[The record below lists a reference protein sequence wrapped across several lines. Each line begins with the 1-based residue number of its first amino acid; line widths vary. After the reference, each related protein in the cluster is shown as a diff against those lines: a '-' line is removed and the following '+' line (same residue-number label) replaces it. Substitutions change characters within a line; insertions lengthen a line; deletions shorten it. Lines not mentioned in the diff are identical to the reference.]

1 MSKSNHEHITKP
13 IASWAARAQYTI
25 PMIITS
31 NRQLT
36 NPYPSAAARIIAQ
49 KEKKKEAAG
58 PRIKTLSHH
67 LNLHMDS
74 NTRDEP
80 FLPTNQPIAPNQ
92 QHRSINQHP
101 QQSPPPTPSPPEA
114 PNPREAARPTRKHR
128 SHLRSTRREG
138 GRPTASRE
146 TGGSEARSKTLEA
159 CLGGGGGGCWDS
171 YLRRPPRRRRGGWRR
186 RRGDSCWFGIWS
198 FWKVPLPPAV
208 CGGICSQ
215 TGSLQLQPPA
225 NIEGPRLFII
235 III

>member
-101 QQSPPPTPSPPEA
+101 QQSPPPHPQPARSPKSPRSSKTNKETPIPSEIHTQGGRETHRLPRNRRKRGAVE
-114 PNPREAARPTRKHR
+114 NPR
-128 SHLRSTRREG
+128 SLLG
-138 GRPTASRE
+138 W
-146 TGGSEARSKTLEA
+146 
-159 CLGGGGGGCWDS
+159 GGGGLLGFLPQATPAATTRRMKEEARRLLLVWNLELLEGSPPSSGVRW
-171 YLRRPPRRRRGGWRR
+171 YL
-186 RRGDSCWFGIWS
+186 
-198 FWKVPLPPAV
+198 
-208 CGGICSQ
+208 
-215 TGSLQLQPPA
+215 
-225 NIEGPRLFII
+225 
-235 III
+235 

>member
-1 MSKSNHEHITKP
+1 
-13 IASWAARAQYTI
+13 
-25 PMIITS
+25 MIITS

-101 QQSPPPTPSPPEA
+101 QQSPPHPQPARSPKSPRSSKTNKETPIPSEIHTQGGRETHRLPRNRRKRGAVE
-114 PNPREAARPTRKHR
+114 NPR
-128 SHLRSTRREG
+128 SL
-138 GRPTASRE
+138 
-146 TGGSEARSKTLEA
+146 
-159 CLGGGGGGCWDS
+159 LGWGGGGGCWDS
-171 YLRRPPRRRRGGWRR
+171 YLRRPPRRRRGG
-186 RRGDSCWFGIWS
+186 
-198 FWKVPLPPAV
+198 
-208 CGGICSQ
+208 
-215 TGSLQLQPPA
+215 
-225 NIEGPRLFII
+225 
-235 III
+235 

>member
-1 MSKSNHEHITKP
+1 
-13 IASWAARAQYTI
+13 
-25 PMIITS
+25 MIITS

-159 CLGGGGGGCWDS
+159 CLGGGGGVVGIPTSGD
-171 YLRRPPRRRRGGWRR
+171 P
-186 RRGDSCWFGIWS
+186 RGDDEEDEGGGEAT
-198 FWKVPLPPAV
+198 PA
-208 CGGICSQ
+208 GLESGAS
-215 TGSLQLQPPA
+215 GRFPSLQRCAVVFVVKLAACSCSHQPTLRA
-225 NIEGPRLFII
+225 LVYLL
-235 III
+235 

>member
-1 MSKSNHEHITKP
+1 
-13 IASWAARAQYTI
+13 
-25 PMIITS
+25 MIITS

-101 QQSPPPTPSPPEA
+101 QQSPPHPQPARSPKSPRSSKTNKETPIPSEIHTQGGRETHRLPRNRRKRGAVE
-114 PNPREAARPTRKHR
+114 NPR
-128 SHLRSTRREG
+128 SLLG
-138 GRPTASRE
+138 W
-146 TGGSEARSKTLEA
+146 
-159 CLGGGGGGCWDS
+159 GGGGVVGIPTSGD
-171 YLRRPPRRRRGGWRR
+171 P
-186 RRGDSCWFGIWS
+186 RGDDEEDEGGGEAT
-198 FWKVPLPPAV
+198 PA
-208 CGGICSQ
+208 GLESGAS
-215 TGSLQLQPPA
+215 GRFPSLQRCAVVFVVKLAACSCSHQPTLRA
-225 NIEGPRLFII
+225 LVYLL
-235 III
+235 